1 MMLLDQALVYLNG
14 HYQPLC
20 DAKISVLDRGF
31 LFGDGVYEVIPSYQ
45 GKLFSLDDHLNRLT
59 KSLESIRMA
68 NPHSKSQWSEIF
80 QPLLDPTKDQYI
92 YLQIT
97 RGVAPKRDH
106 SFSSDLDPTIFAM
119 SADIAPSEHLHSG
132 SKALTIEDTRWHLC
146 NVKATTLLANILLR
160 QEALDQQCAEAILI
174 KNDLVL
180 EGAASNIFVVKDGV
194 ILTPSQNSNI
204 LPGIT
209 RKVIIELIQN
219 QNIPFQETA
228 ITTETLKRA
237 DEIWLTSST
246 REIIPVTEL
255 DSRSVGT
262 GAVGPLWHTLNSLF
276 QEKKEHD

>member
-1 MMLLDQALVYLNG
+1 MMPLDQSLVYLNG

-45 GKLFSLDDHLNRLT
+45 GRLFSLDDHLNRL
-59 KSLESIRMA
+59 KRSLESIRMIQ
-68 NPHSKSQWSEIF
+68 PHSKQQWLEIF
-80 QPLLDPTKDQYI
+80 QPLLDPNKNQYI

-97 RGVAPKRDH
+97 RGVTPKRDH
-106 SFSSDLDPTIFAM
+106 GFSNDLVPTIFAM
-119 SADIAPSEHLHSG
+119 SAEMALTEHLPCG
-132 SKALTIEDTRWHLC
+132 SKALTIEDTRWNLC
-146 NVKATTLLANILLR
+146 HVKATTLLANILLR

-180 EGAASNIFVVKDGV
+180 EGAASNIFVVKNGV
-194 ILTPSQNSNI
+194 ILTPPQNSNI

-209 RKVIIELIQN
+209 RKVIIELIQH

-228 ITTETLKRA
+228 ITTETLQQA
-237 DEIWLTSST
+237 DEIWLSSST

-255 DSRSVGT
+255 DSLLVGT
-262 GAVGPLWHTLNSLF
+262 GTIGPLWHTINSLF
-276 QEKKEHD
+276 QEKKKHD

>member
-1 MMLLDQALVYLNG
+1 MTLLDQTLVYLNG

-45 GKLFSLDDHLNRLT
+45 GKLFSLDDHLNRLA
-59 KSLESIRMA
+59 KSLESIRMV

-119 SADIAPSEHLHSG
+119 SADIAPSDHLHSG

-180 EGAASNIFVVKDGV
+180 EGAASNIFVVKDSV
-194 ILTPSQNSNI
+194 ISTPSQNSNI

-228 ITTETLKRA
+228 ITTDTLKRA

-262 GAVGPLWHTLNSLF
+262 GAVGPLWHTLNRLF

>member
-1 MMLLDQALVYLNG
+1 M
-14 HYQPLC
+14 
-20 DAKISVLDRGF
+20 
-31 LFGDGVYEVIPSYQ
+31 
-45 GKLFSLDDHLNRLT
+45 
-59 KSLESIRMA
+59 
-68 NPHSKSQWSEIF
+68 
-80 QPLLDPTKDQYI
+80 
-92 YLQIT
+92 
-97 RGVAPKRDH
+97 
-106 SFSSDLDPTIFAM
+106 
-119 SADIAPSEHLHSG
+119 
-132 SKALTIEDTRWHLC
+132 
-146 NVKATTLLANILLR
+146 
-160 QEALDQQCAEAILI
+160 DQQCAEAILI